1 MMLKKFI
8 SVAVTLVL
16 SVFVSAA
23 YANNTNNLYQCVDK
37 QTLQQDAACIANLID
52 NNSKLQ
58 TEIAAI
64 NQDAAQLDN
73 GLSLAVMTMNRDN
86 LHIEIV
92 AVEEPMKA
100 DASDKL

>member
-8 SVAVTLVL
+8 SVAVTFVL

-23 YANNTNNLYQCVDK
+23 YANNTNNIYQCVDK
-37 QTLQQDAACIANLID
+37 QTLQQDAACIAKLID

-64 NQDAAQLDN
+64 NQDAAQFDN
-73 GLSLAVMTMNRDN
+73 GLSLAIMTMNRDN
-86 LHIEIV
+86 LNIEIV
-92 AVEEPMKA
+92 AVEDVIKTE
-100 DASDKL
+100 DAGSL